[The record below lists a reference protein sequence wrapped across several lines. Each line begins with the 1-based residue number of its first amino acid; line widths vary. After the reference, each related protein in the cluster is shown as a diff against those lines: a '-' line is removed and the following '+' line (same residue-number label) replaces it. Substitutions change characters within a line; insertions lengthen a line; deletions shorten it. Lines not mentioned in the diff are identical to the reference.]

1 MSLLNGDLGIL
12 QRFLGGDAV
21 PRPPP
26 KCSSHLTS
34 LLPFYPC
41 SRSHYHPVWGGA
53 GFTLPGVMTLERA
66 EREGQAWP
74 PGTEAL
80 ASCPPLRPAHLETVL
95 LASRPSGM
103 HRYLIRPPPP
113 SLPAPHRC
121 SGGPRN
127 LVPNDYVQIG
137 DDGCCCC
144 CFVVV
149 CERCDAVCPRGQ
161 LPPSPSLGLSPLS
174 AVGTTSVLTPW
185 DCLPL
190 PSLSLPAWGTHVCAR
205 ACARAH
211 ARTHTHTHLT
221 SHACFT
227 F

>member
-1 MSLLNGDLGIL
+1 
-12 QRFLGGDAV
+12 
-21 PRPPP
+21 
-26 KCSSHLTS
+26 
-34 LLPFYPC
+34 
-41 SRSHYHPVWGGA
+41 
-53 GFTLPGVMTLERA
+53 MTLERA

-205 ACARAH
+205 VCTGTHAR
-211 ARTHTHTHLT
+211 ARTHTHTHT
-221 SHACFT
+221 SYLSCVFYFLMFRVAHWLGVFT
-227 F
+227 SGRAGGWFLGGPKKGREFLEGN